1 MPSSPSGLD
10 GKTPIR
16 MNVTEHFGYAI
27 DKRYLPVLLPFL
39 LRPAT
44 DGVTLTE
51 QGALLATFGLFK
63 ISTPLTNVTGAH
75 ITRNYR
81 WWTAFG
87 VRMSRV
93 DDGLT
98 FGTNHDGGVCIHFAQ
113 KVPSP
118 LRRSGHSALTVT
130 VADLEGLTAAIGGD
144 KEQPAA
150 PSA

>member
-1 MPSSPSGLD
+1 
-10 GKTPIR
+10 